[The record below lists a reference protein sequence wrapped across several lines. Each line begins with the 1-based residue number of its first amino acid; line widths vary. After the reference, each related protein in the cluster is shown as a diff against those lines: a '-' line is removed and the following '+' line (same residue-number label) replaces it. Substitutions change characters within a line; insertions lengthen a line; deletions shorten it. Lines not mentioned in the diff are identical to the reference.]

1 MKFKVLF
8 FVDNKGRYPVQ
19 QYIQDLTTKD
29 QDKVFAAIQRLEEEG
44 YQLRRPTADSIGG
57 KTGLY
62 ELRPGRHRILYYFQD
77 RKYVVLLNAFLKRTD
92 EIPRREIDL
101 ALSRKEICADQFK
114 GGMIDLDEK
123 D

>member
-1 MKFKVLF
+1 MKFKVVF
-8 FVDNKGRYPVQ
+8 FADHKGFYPVQ
-19 QYIQDLTTKD
+19 QYIQNLTIQE

-77 RKYVVLLNAFLKRTD
+77 RKYVILLHAFLKRTD
-92 EIPRREIDL
+92 EIPQKEIDL
-101 ALSRKEICADQFK
+101 ALYRKEIAEVQFK
-114 GGMIDLDEK
+114 HGEIDLDEE